1 MLPQPTKMWKDLRIL
16 LLGEPKVG
24 KTSLILSLV
33 SEEFAEEVPMRA
45 EEITIPADVTP
56 EKVPTHI
63 VDFSSAEQND
73 MQLYEELSRAN
84 VVCLV
89 YDLSDPGT
97 LVEVKNTW
105 LPVIRENSLHPMP
118 IILVGNKS
126 DLVSDS
132 QMDDI
137 LPIMNEYP
145 EVETCI
151 ECSAK
156 TLKNISEMFYF
167 AQKAVLHPTAPLFC
181 TQTGM
186 LKDDCRIALARIF
199 CLCDLDKDGM
209 LCDDELSNFQKICFN
224 TPLAAQ
230 SLQDVKT
237 VVRKSCPEGV
247 KNEMLTVE
255 GFIYL
260 HSLFIQ
266 RGRHET
272 TWAVLRKFGYS
283 DNLELT
289 DQYLYP
295 PIQEPPPDTACQ
307 LTSEAYKFLEVVFR
321 THDRD
326 QDGFLNEEELSSLFS
341 VFPYD
346 PWGPDVL
353 STVHTNSKGWISL
366 QGFYSQWTLTT
377 YLDLPR
383 TMEYL
388 AYLGYSTLTGRQSQA
403 EAIEYIPLQPQQ
415 GKRQYSHAMQ
425 RKIYACKVIGPY
437 GVGKSSFLRALL
449 DSKTSLSQSV
459 FAINTVTL
467 QSHLKYLLLH
477 EVDSA
482 ELMESGEGSL
492 ICDVACLLY
501 DVSDPE
507 SFQECVNL
515 YKQHMTNTNIP
526 CLVVAA
532 KSDLPAA
539 KQHCVVQ
546 PMDFCRSQ
554 GIPPPLKFS
563 LHANEGTQTI
573 FQTITSFAA
582 HRKGL
587 LSYNK
592 FSFGTWFKIG
602 IFTAILGVLGF
613 ALYKNASQKTQ
624 SMSVM
629 QSKS

>member
-1 MLPQPTKMWKDLRIL
+1 MWKELRIL

-33 SEEFAEEVPMRA
+33 SEEFAEEVPLRA

-73 MQLYEELSRAN
+73 LQLYQELSRAN

-89 YDLSDPGT
+89 YDLSDSDT
-97 LVEVKNTW
+97 LVEVQNTW

-126 DLVSDS
+126 DLVGDS

-186 LKDDCRIALARIF
+186 LKNDCRIALARIF

-224 TPLAAQ
+224 TPLASQ

-237 VVRKSCPEGV
+237 VVCKSCPEGV
-247 KNEMLTVE
+247 RDGKLTVE
-255 GFIYL
+255 GFLYL

-295 PIQEPPPDTACQ
+295 PIQEPPPDSACQ
-307 LTSEAYKFLEVVFR
+307 LTNDTYKFLEIVFR

-326 QDGFLNEEELSSLFS
+326 HDGFLNQEEIGSLFS

-353 STVHTNSKGWISL
+353 STVHTNSQGWISL
-366 QGFYSQWTLTT
+366 RGFFSQWTLTA

-403 EAIEYIPLQPQQ
+403 EAIEYIALQPHS
-415 GKRQYSHAMQ
+415 GKRKYIHAMQ
-425 RKIYACKVIGPY
+425 RKIYTCKVIGPH
-437 GVGKSSFLRALL
+437 GVGKTSFLQSLL
-449 DSKTSLSQSV
+449 ERKGVAGGSE
-459 FAINTVTL
+459 FAINTVSV

-477 EVDSA
+477 EVDST
-482 ELMESGEGSL
+482 ELLESGEGAL
-492 ICDVACLLY
+492 TCDAMCLLY
-501 DVSDPE
+501 DVSDAE

-515 YKQHMTNTNIP
+515 YKQYVANTNIP
-526 CLVVAA
+526 CLVIAA

-539 KQHCVVQ
+539 KQHCAVQ
-546 PMDFCRSQ
+546 PIDFCRSQ

-563 LHANEGTQTI
+563 LHTKECSQTT
-573 FQTITSFAA
+573 FQTVASFAA
-582 HRKGL
+582 HKKGL
-587 LSYNK
+587 SSYDK

-602 IFTAILGVLGF
+602 LFTAILGVIGF
-613 ALYKNASQKTQ
+613 TIYKNTSHRSQSLTFTRAKF
-624 SMSVM
+624 
-629 QSKS
+629 